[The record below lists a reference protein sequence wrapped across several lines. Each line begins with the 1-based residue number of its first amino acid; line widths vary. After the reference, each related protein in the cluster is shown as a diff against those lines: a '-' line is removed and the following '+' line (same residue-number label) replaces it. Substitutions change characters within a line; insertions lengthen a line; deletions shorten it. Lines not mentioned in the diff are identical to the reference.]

1 MFAEVVGAVLVILP
15 AVVDMNKG
23 SPDFTT
29 VANAADGTT
38 NPFINIDVEDPD
50 PAVATQIPNILTAAD
65 ANVVASANCQVLLC
79 VL

>member
-1 MFAEVVGAVLVILP
+1 
-15 AVVDMNKG
+15 MNKG

-29 VANAADGTT
+29 VAYAADGTT

-50 PAVATQIPNILTAAD
+50 PAVDTQIPNILTAAD
-65 ANVVASANCQVLLC
+65 ANVVASANCQVLDC